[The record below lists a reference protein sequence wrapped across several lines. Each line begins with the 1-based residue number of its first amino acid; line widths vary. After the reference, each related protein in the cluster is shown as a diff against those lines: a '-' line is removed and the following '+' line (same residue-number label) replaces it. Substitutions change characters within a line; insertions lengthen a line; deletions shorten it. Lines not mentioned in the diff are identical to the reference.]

1 MRTVSACQSWRLP
14 KGLTTF
20 SGEVHLHFDNVD
32 GFPYFDSFPGG
43 EIPPDY
49 GSGSETTGSLGEMDL
64 DGFSGAS
71 GVEDSDL
78 EDPVEEAARE
88 ERRVGIAVT
97 SRQAAAT
104 RQSM

>member
-1 MRTVSACQSWRLP
+1 
-14 KGLTTF
+14 
-20 SGEVHLHFDNVD
+20 
-32 GFPYFDSFPGG
+32 
-43 EIPPDY
+43 
-49 GSGSETTGSLGEMDL
+49 MDL

-88 ERRVGIAVT
+88 ERRVGIGVT